1 MPAIYNPEMSMA
13 GFGDFGDVVAML
25 SRYFTTLDPAAGAYY
40 EVPRVVISAGADFEF
55 ETWISP
61 SSVHFYVLGDSQ
73 TNDGDNRIVFAS
85 GNLYGSGFNNE
96 LLNSKEWMTD
106 GKLHKFVFKTI
117 GDTASLY
124 VDGELQAS
132 RTVTPTTRLEYFD
145 RLGGKFGGATS
156 TPTFSGVYADTK
168 LTIDGVLKHHWKI
181 DGDSGVIVDYA
192 NPLGAELV
200 VNGEFESGYID
211 AGATYTHINTTDT
224 NARTTKW
231 LTLDGGTKQ
240 LRVKRVNSTRCVV
253 QFSNDNVQTALAS
266 IVYNENAQDSVI
278 NVPEGA
284 TNVRVY
290 YGHSSDVNPSISIK
304 RADGY
309 GQAINVTQADRELM
323 TFDESRN
330 AWIGQVSGN
339 IIEVA

>member
-40 EVPRVVISAGADFEF
+40 EVQPIELAIGDHVELGFFASDMDWQTVISC
-55 ETWISP
+55 
-61 SSVHFYVLGDSQ
+61 L
-73 TNDGDNRIVFAS
+73 
-85 GNLYGSGFNNE
+85 
-96 LLNSKEWMTD
+96 TD
-106 GKLHKFVFKTI
+106 T
-117 GDTASLY
+117 D
-124 VDGELQAS
+124 S
-132 RTVTPTTRLEYFD
+132 RTVELRQNSDGTCEMI
-145 RLGGKFGGATS
+145 GATS
-156 TPTFSGVYADTK
+156 TFNMYLDGSLIEQRTTPFPSDGKIHTLLVEFLNVTPYTLSSLGVRAANPQASTGSLSGGFSFAKIYKSGQLVRNYKFDDS
-168 LTIDGVLKHHWKI
+168 DGIL
-181 DGDSGVIVDYA
+181 VDYA
-192 NPLGAELV
+192 NPLGDELV

-211 AGATYTHINTTDT
+211 PSSTYTNLNTSIPS
-224 NARTTKW
+224 ARTTKW
-231 LTLDGGTKQ
+231 LTLDVGTKQ
-240 LRVKRVNSTRCVV
+240 LRVKRVNSTRFVV

-266 IVYNENAQDSVI
+266 IVSGNTQDSVI

>member
-1 MPAIYNPEMSMA
+1 
-13 GFGDFGDVVAML
+13 
-25 SRYFTTLDPAAGAYY
+25 
-40 EVPRVVISAGADFEF
+40 
-55 ETWISP
+55 
-61 SSVHFYVLGDSQ
+61 
-73 TNDGDNRIVFAS
+73 VFAS